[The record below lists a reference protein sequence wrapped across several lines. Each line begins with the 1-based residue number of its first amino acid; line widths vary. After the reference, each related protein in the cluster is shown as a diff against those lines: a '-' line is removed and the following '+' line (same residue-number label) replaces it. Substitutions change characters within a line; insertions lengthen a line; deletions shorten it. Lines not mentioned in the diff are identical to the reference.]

1 MKTSATMAHAPAMT
15 GTARRYRRRALAAAG
30 GCAMICRYR
39 LTAAGESG
47 PSRRT
52 CRAGAASSSIV
63 SRSIGNSVRLD
74 DDRNGPVSLAV
85 GTEQR
90 AQALL
95 GPVHPDADGVDRAP
109 EGLGRFGV
117 GELLP
122 VHEQQR
128 LALGGLQFADR
139 REQALPP

>member
-1 MKTSATMAHAPAMT
+1 MKDSASATIAHAPART
-15 GTARRYRRRALAAAG
+15 GTARRRYRRRAAAG
-30 GCAMICRYR
+30 GCVTIRRYR

-47 PSRRT
+47 PSRRA

-74 DDRNGPVSLAV
+74 DGRNGPVSLAF

-95 GPVHPDADGVDRAP
+95 GPVHAQADGVDRAP
-109 EGLGRFGV
+109 EGLG
-117 GELLP
+117 
-122 VHEQQR
+122 
-128 LALGGLQFADR
+128 
-139 REQALPP
+139 